1 MHTRLNEILEDNNL
15 DLFFSKM
22 DRAGFYYPK
31 AKAVILNEKLQGS
44 PEANFAA
51 AHEIAHHLADHVEY
65 NVLCSNYIA
74 NSKLE
79 HEANK
84 IAINILL
91 SIYVEDFNGS
101 MEMFNIERFMSY
113 YGIKSNLLD
122 LCEKECMSFFK
133 QKEFIYI

>member
-1 MHTRLNEILEDNNL
+1 MHKRLKEILEDNNL
-15 DLFFSKM
+15 ELFFSKM

-31 AKAVILNEKLQGS
+31 AQAVVLNEALQGS

-51 AHEIAHHLADHVEY
+51 AHEIGHHLAEHVEF
-65 NVLCSNYIA
+65 NALCSNYIA

-91 SIYVEDFNGS
+91 SIYVEDYGS
-101 MEMFNIERFMSY
+101 IEMFNIERFMSFY
-113 YGIKSNLLD
+113 RIKSNLLD
-122 LCEKECMSFFK
+122 LCEKECLNFFK
-133 QKEFIYI
+133 QKEVIYA